1 MTMENTSFN
10 SSQINH
16 SREGMSPVSKVISL
30 IIDQASKAVSFLE
43 IRRQQVTNRLAFKNL
58 LTLEAN
64 ILQDIGVTRED
75 VIWAS
80 KLPLSKNAALELDK
94 IAKENRHWKL
104 K

>member
-1 MTMENTSFN
+1 MTMENTSIN

-16 SREGMSPVSKVISL
+16 SHEGMSLVSMIASL
-30 IIDQASKAVSFLE
+30 AIGLVAKATSYLNT
-43 IRRQQVTNRLAFKNL
+43 RRQQVTNRLAFKNL

-80 KLPLSKNAALELDK
+80 KLPLSKNAALELEK
-94 IAKENRHWKL
+94 IAKASKRVT
-104 K
+104 